1 MAEFEFVNATELMD
15 QIKGMRRE
23 YERLVECTA
32 NTDVGRIQRR
42 YYLERADA
50 LDDVIRTI
58 QMLQRHDAVEITR
71 CRNCV
76 YGPETAAQ
84 PGEREV
90 YANAAKS
97 VNPDDFYISRCFAY
111 QAARAESLLMN
122 FLKYLKAQTTIARC
136 PNCGAKMDGGAEK

>member
-76 YGPETAAQ
+76 YGPETAAP
-84 PGEREV
+84 PGEREARWCSL
-90 YANAAKS
+90 YHKS
-97 VNPDDFYISRCFAY
+97 VPMRGYCLDGVAKED
-111 QAARAESLLMN
+111 AE
-122 FLKYLKAQTTIARC
+122 C
-136 PNCGAKMDGGAEK
+136 D